1 VWRRTHRG
9 PGGESVSSGTIKSD
23 VKVKTYPVSQTS
35 QNTHFHKRLLVKPFL
50 VANDLDGNDATISM
64 IHASHDLPE

>member
-1 VWRRTHRG
+1 
-9 PGGESVSSGTIKSD
+9 

-50 VANDLDGNDATISM
+50 VANNLDGNDATISM